1 MGHMSCLDLYKQDER
16 VGWTLSC
23 GTEAKWVSEMQFGE
37 FCPGGDFLSVVPL
50 PLTLLQTAYEAC
62 PLHYRSKGKVWSHGH
77 TMCRLFGFG
86 IRSDK
91 MGMELRAYEK
101 MDDFSNVQLEP
112 LEATLNK
119 L

>member
-1 MGHMSCLDLYKQDER
+1 MVQMSCLDLYKQVEHL
-16 VGWTLSC
+16 GWTVC
-23 GTEAKWVSEMQFGE
+23 YGTEAKWVSEMQFGE
-37 FCPGGDFLSVVPL
+37 FCPKGDFLSVLPL

-62 PLHYRSKGKVWSHGH
+62 PLYYRSKGKVWSHGH

-91 MGMELRAYEK
+91 MVMELRPYAK
-101 MDDFSNVQLEP
+101 MDEVSNAQLEP
-112 LEATLNK
+112 LEATLDK